1 MGRGEG
7 GGGIGPFDSLQSMA
21 IGLLILAVIFMVVP
35 LIGGSFEAN
44 MPSLGATS
52 QWNATYNTK
61 LTSGSTFWTGLS
73 PFLYLAA
80 LVFIVFAILMYLRGR

>member
-1 MGRGEG
+1 MARGE
-7 GGGIGPFDSLQSMA
+7 GGIGPFDSLQSMA

-44 MPSLGATS
+44 MPALGATS
-52 QWNATYNTK
+52 DWNATYNTK
-61 LTSGSTFWTGLS
+61 LTGGSDFWTGLS